1 MTERTN
7 NSTKFSNKLLL
18 ILHGQ
23 VSHYNECQILDS
35 LKKQWHFLY
44 FYFKNIFQTTEEVLC
59 DVSETLHHY
68 CSF

>member
-35 LKKQWHFLY
+35 LNKQWHFLVLLFQEY
-44 FYFKNIFQTTEEVLC
+44 FPDYRGGPLRCK
-59 DVSETLHHY
+59 
-68 CSF
+68 